1 MGKENDQSFMRMF
14 MGFSNGDSIGK
25 TKGGQKAFVRSKVSL
40 KEVMSGNGIAARIE
54 LRSCLAVCRVT
65 D

>member
-1 MGKENDQSFMRMF
+1 MRMF

-40 KEVMSGNGIAARIE
+40 EEVRSGNGIAARFE
-54 LRSCLAVCRVT
+54 LRSCLAVYRVT